1 MACGVGWMEG
11 GLGWMEGGLGWMAGV
26 WRVGWMDNR

>member
-26 WRVGWMDNR
+26 WRVGWMANR